1 MRGRPVGIAA
11 ISADILARTLE
22 RCGVK
27 TEILG
32 FTTRAWKG
40 GQSREAWLAA
50 GRPAHPGRLNDIRHI
65 VYKQADEPW
74 RRARTSLGLM
84 MREGLLKENIDGEAL
99 LWARSRLLARP
110 EERKHLMVIPDGAPV
125 VDSTLSVHSG
135 SHLARHLRQVVGW
148 IETRSPVEL
157 TAIGISHDVTR
168 YYARAVTIMD
178 AEQLGGTIIEQQ
190 IGRAHV

>member
-1 MRGRPVGIAA
+1 MRISDWSSDLCSSDLSMRGRPIGIAA

-65 VYKQADEPW
+65 VYKQADEPL

-84 MREGLLKENIDGEAL
+84 MRAGLLQGETHAAAHP
-99 LWARSRLLARP
+99 WAHSRMP
-110 EERKHLMVIPDGAPV
+110 
-125 VDSTLSVHSG
+125 
-135 SHLARHLRQVVGW
+135 
-148 IETRSPVEL
+148 
-157 TAIGISHDVTR
+157 
-168 YYARAVTIMD
+168 
-178 AEQLGGTIIEQQ
+178 
-190 IGRAHV
+190 GRAREADLLQAQERRV

>member
-1 MRGRPVGIAA
+1 MRISDWSSDLCSSDLSMRGRPIGIAA

-99 LWARSRLLARP
+99 LWAHSRLLARP
-110 EERKHLMVIPDGAPV
+110 EERKILMVISDGAPV
-125 VDSTLSVHSG
+125 DGSTLSVNSG
-135 SHLARHLRQVVGW
+135 S
-148 IETRSPVEL
+148 
-157 TAIGISHDVTR
+157 
-168 YYARAVTIMD
+168 
-178 AEQLGGTIIEQQ
+178 
-190 IGRAHV
+190 